1 MEVTEI
7 VEKHM
12 EESDTDI
19 PDNVIYIIFPEG
31 TQQQL
36 LPIDNLELNNFD
48 QSSIPASQ
56 GILPS
61 SELFSPDIISADTSI
76 NLKENENLELAN
88 LNCTL
93 ENNYRIDVE
102 TQTDFSNTS
111 DKNVDVGKYSGRQDQ
126 SFLSNDIEDN
136 ILSVGD
142 DHERMEELDVSLQS
156 FLNCDKSS
164 QISIETLNF
173 EYECGLEGVIEKSS
187 NASHSFTRPH
197 NLLRHKETRHAEGE
211 KKYVC
216 EFCNRKFGRQ
226 DIFASHL
233 RLIHGKNKSDSEDS
247 DSVYQCS
254 SCKKFFTKLHNY
266 MKHQKGN
273 LTCTKCSETFACKR
287 SLRNHLNKRHSVT
300 CSICGKMCPSKQQM
314 YAHKLTHAPKFK
326 CEYCGKG
333 FVWESQFT
341 VHLATHTGIRPLNCD
356 ICGNSFAHP
365 NAVKKHKWQDH
376 TEANKKHRCPVCGK
390 GFVYKSKLNAHV
402 RIHTG
407 KKPFPCQRC
416 SSYFS
421 QKHNLAAH
429 MKIVHGLVFKY
440 LEEDDEEEEQ
450 VPKSKETAKCDE
462 KAIKESTNESLTVE
476 TPSGEEQNEN
486 FQYFS

>member
-1 MEVTEI
+1 M
-7 VEKHM
+7 
-12 EESDTDI
+12 
-19 PDNVIYIIFPEG
+19 IYIFV
-31 TQQQL
+31 
-36 LPIDNLELNNFD
+36 NF
-48 QSSIPASQ
+48 IKK
-56 GILPS
+56 
-61 SELFSPDIISADTSI
+61 T
-76 NLKENENLELAN
+76 
-88 LNCTL
+88 
-93 ENNYRIDVE
+93 Y
-102 TQTDFSNTS
+102 
-111 DKNVDVGKYSGRQDQ
+111 
-126 SFLSNDIEDN
+126 LSDN
-136 ILSVGD
+136 ILSISD

-164 QISIETLNF
+164 QSSIETINF
-173 EYECGLEGVIEKSS
+173 EYECGLGGVIGKSS
-187 NASHSFTRPH
+187 NASHVNETPEKPPENRKSKKKKKSPTVMNLKCDHCSEQFKTFCSLQKHSKTVHNSDEFSFPCNLCNQSFTRPH

-450 VPKSKETAKCDE
+450 VPKSKETAKCDD
-462 KAIKESTNESLTVE
+462 KAIKESTNESLSVE

-486 FQYFS
+486 FNIFPNDMVIDDNEPIYQILYTYPNEESSVLFPSSVMI